1 MNLTSNNYKSTIEWN
16 NRLKNK
22 IDTVNL
28 HPMVNR
34 ATDEDILKT
43 VTVDSVI
50 IDGDSAAATLP
61 LDIGSSIGFQHS
73 VCNQ

>member
-22 IDTVNL
+22 IDTINL
-28 HPMVNR
+28 HPIVNKV
-34 ATDEDILKT
+34 TDEGILKT

-50 IDGDSAAATLP
+50 IDGDSAANKL
-61 LDIGSSIGFQHS
+61 Q
-73 VCNQ
+73 